1 MKFAFLLGLL
11 LATTAVS
18 LGQVEKAKT
27 TDKTPQKKE
36 QSVSVTVN
44 AEKNQ
49 QNKEQRVKIII
60 DENGKVTKI
69 DTTFN
74 LPDEKALQAKVDS
87 MMKKLEKE
95 GKLAGEHKVII
106 LRGGDQMKHM
116 QHSGDKQF
124 EVFYNTNDSGKV
136 THARRIIRMGDG
148 GDVVLDNIEGDMIPP
163 PPPMPPMPPM
173 APGHMKVMRFGGGD
187 PYAHDPDNADIVSY
201 EKKDIGKGL
210 EKITIVRKKHVE
222 AQSGKEFE
230 VKSDTSVE
238 PKK

>member
-1 MKFAFLLGLL
+1 LGLL
-11 LATTAVS
+11 LATAAVS
-18 LGQVEKAKT
+18 FGQVEKAKT

-49 QNKEQRVKIII
+49 QNKEQRVKIIV

-74 LPDEKALQAKVDS
+74 LLDEKVLQHKVDS
-87 MMKKLEKE
+87 MMRSLEKD
-95 GKLAGEHKVII
+95 GKMTGEHKVII
-106 LRGGDQMKHM
+106 LRGGDQMKHAV
-116 QHSGDKQF
+116 HSGDNQF
-124 EVFYNTNDSGKV
+124 EVFYDTNDSGKV
-136 THARRIIRMGDG
+136 KHARRIIRMENGNVLTDDFEG
-148 GDVVLDNIEGDMIPP
+148 GMMPP
-163 PPPMPPMPPM
+163 PPPMPPM
-173 APGHMKVMRFGGGD
+173 APGHMKMMRFGGGD

-222 AQSGKEFE
+222 VQSGKEFE

>member
-11 LATTAVS
+11 LATTAIS
-18 LGQVEKAKT
+18 FGQVEKAKT

-49 QNKEQRVKIII
+49 QKKEQRVKIVV

-74 LPDEKALQAKVDS
+74 LPDEKALQTKVDS
-87 MMKKLEKE
+87 MMKKLGKD
-95 GKLAGEHKVII
+95 GKLTGEHKVII

-116 QHSGDKQF
+116 QHSGDNQF

-136 THARRIIRMGDG
+136 KHARRIIRMGDG
-148 GDVVLDNIEGDMIPP
+148 GDVVLDNIEGDM
-163 PPPMPPMPPM
+163 MPPMPPM
-173 APGHMKVMRFGGGD
+173 GPGHMKVMRFGGGD

-210 EKITIVRKKHVE
+210 EKITIVRKKHAE
-222 AQSGKEFE
+222 AQRGKEVE
-230 VKSDTSVE
+230 VKVETSVE

>member
-1 MKFAFLLGLL
+1 MKFAYLLGLL
-11 LATTAVS
+11 LATTAIS
-18 LGQVEKAKT
+18 FGQVEKAKA

-36 QSVSVTVN
+36 QSVKVTVN
-44 AEKNQ
+44 AEKDQ
-49 QNKEQRVKIII
+49 QKKEQRVKIIV

-87 MMKKLEKE
+87 MMKKL
-95 GKLAGEHKVII
+95 GKDGKIAGKHKVII
-106 LRGGDQMKHM
+106 LRGGDQMKHL

-124 EVFYNTNDSGKV
+124 EVFYSTNDSGKV
-136 THARRIIRMGDG
+136 KHARRIIRMGDG
-148 GDVVLDNIEGDMIPP
+148 GDIVLDNIEGDMIPP

-173 APGHMKVMRFGGGD
+173 APSHMKVMRFGGGD

-210 EKITIVRKKHVE
+210 EKITIVRKKHE
-222 AQSGKEFE
+222 
-230 VKSDTSVE
+230 TPE
-238 PKK
+238 PKKVVEVKVEVNEEKKK

>member
-11 LATTAVS
+11 LATAAVS
-18 LGQVEKAKT
+18 FGQVEKAKT

-49 QNKEQRVKIII
+49 QNKEQRVKIIV

-74 LPDEKALQAKVDS
+74 LLDEKVLQHKVDS
-87 MMKKLEKE
+87 MMRSLEKD
-95 GKLAGEHKVII
+95 GKMTGEHKVII

-116 QHSGDKQF
+116 KHSGNNQF

-136 THARRIIRMGDG
+136 KHARRIIRMGDE
-148 GDVVLDNIEGDMIPP
+148 GDIVLDNIEGDMIPP

-173 APGHMKVMRFGGGD
+173 GPGHMKVMRFGGGD

-210 EKITIVRKKHVE
+210 EKITIVRKKHE
-222 AQSGKEFE
+222 
-230 VKSDTSVE
+230 TPE
-238 PKK
+238 PKKDIELKYEVKEDKK